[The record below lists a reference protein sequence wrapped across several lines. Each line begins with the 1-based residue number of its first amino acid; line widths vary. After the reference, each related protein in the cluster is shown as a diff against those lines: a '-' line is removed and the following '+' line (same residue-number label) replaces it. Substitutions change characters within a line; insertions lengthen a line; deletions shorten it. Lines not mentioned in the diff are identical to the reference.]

1 MLLLQPG
8 SSREQTWRWGLV
20 FKSFLGKR
28 VANQHSCK
36 EGREVDQAE
45 AEVKLRADSMA
56 PLAKVGELK
65 MK

>member
-1 MLLLQPG
+1 M
-8 SSREQTWRWGLV
+8 
-20 FKSFLGKR
+20 FKSFLGKG

-45 AEVKLRADSMA
+45 AEVKLSADSMA